1 MGKGNLVY
9 YQFAG
14 EIGQL
19 MKPSILVVDDDE
31 VMRET
36 LSDVLKKRGYEIFSA
51 GSGTETISVIKKNII
66 DLVLLDM
73 RLPDEDGLEVLKKI
87 KELDT
92 DILVIIM
99 TAYSDVQT
107 AVSAMK
113 SGAYHYINKPFELE
127 ELKLLIEKGLE
138 TKSLINEVR
147 RLYRAQKGK
156 NQNNYLHGTSPQIQY
171 VKELIDTISKTYKTS
186 VLIQGE
192 SGTGKELAA
201 NAIHDQGQRCSHP
214 MMKINCSAIPDALLE
229 SELFGYERG
238 AFTDAKNTKKGLF
251 ELADGGTV
259 FLDEIG
265 EMKPFLQSKILRF
278 LETQSFMRVGGER
291 EIKVDVRIITATNR
305 DLEKMVREGIFRK
318 DLYYRLKVMVIDMP
332 PLRDRGEEDILLL
345 SNLFIEENNK
355 EYGKQVRG
363 FSEEGKRLVLDYD
376 WPGNVRELRNVVERA
391 MILSGQKWITPD
403 QLPFELK
410 QRKSDGPSGL
420 DSELMEGVEALSLE
434 GIEKI
439 YISRI
444 LKKLEWNK
452 SKAAKLLGITRTTL
466 REKIRRYQLSHQQPN
481 G

>member
-1 MGKGNLVY
+1 
-9 YQFAG
+9 
-14 EIGQL
+14 
-19 MKPSILVVDDDE
+19 MKPSILIVDDDE

-36 LSDVLKKRGYEIFSA
+36 LSDVLKKRGYEIYTA
-51 GSGTETISVIKKNII
+51 GSGEETLPVIRKNVI

-73 RLPDEDGLEVLKKI
+73 RLPDENGLQVLRKI
-87 KELDT
+87 KEVDT

-147 RLYRAQKGK
+147 RLSRDQRGASQGS
-156 NQNNYLHGTSPQIQY
+156 YLHGESPQIQR
-171 VKELIDTISKTYKTS
+171 VRDLIETISKTYKTS

-201 NAIHDQGQRCSHP
+201 NAIHYRSQRCQHP

-229 SELFGYERG
+229 SELFGYEKG

-291 EIKVDVRIITATNR
+291 EIKVDVRIIAATNR
-305 DLEKMVREGIFRK
+305 DLEKLVREGLFRK
-318 DLYYRLKVMVIDMP
+318 DLYYRLKVMVVDMP
-332 PLRDRGEEDILLL
+332 PLRDRRDQDVL
-345 SNLFIEENNK
+345 SLSQLFIEENNK
-355 EYGKQVRG
+355 EYGKQIRG
-363 FSEEGKRLVLDYD
+363 FSEEGKRLLLEYP
-376 WPGNVRELRNVVERA
+376 WPGNVRELKNVIERA
-391 MILSGQKWITPD
+391 MILTDQTWITPEL
-403 QLPFELK
+403 LPFELK
-410 QRKSDGPSGL
+410 QQAANQPLGLASGV
-420 DSELMEGVEALSLE
+420 SEEGDEMSLE
-434 GIEKI
+434 GMERL
-439 YISRI
+439 YISRV
-444 LKKLEWNK
+444 LNRLEWNK
-452 SKAAKLLGITRTTL
+452 SKAARLLGITRTTL
-466 REKIRRYQLSHQQPN
+466 REKIRRYHLSDQ
-481 G
+481 